1 MKKIE
6 PSWRNPNWKY
16 TPAKY
21 TDILKRFKALG
32 WIPSTQ
38 KN

>member
-1 MKKIE
+1 MNNNQPGWK
-6 PSWRNPNWKY
+6 NPNWKY
-16 TPAKY
+16 IPARY

-32 WIPSTQ
+32 WIPPTQ